1 MPSNLIWRYQPRQ
14 RLELGYRPRRE
25 LYAYQA
31 DRLRDFEFDKLT
43 RPENLERVF
52 NHLKSTGGQAP
63 GSDGVRFDAIG
74 NVDFKPFMKSLS
86 QSLSDGSYRPK
97 QLRSVS
103 LPKPNGGERVLSIQ
117 TITDRTVAKA
127 MQLCLDGY
135 WRQRLPFHA
144 TSVNALFKRLAK
156 CIREY
161 NHTALVIDDIRNCY
175 PSVRCTDVL
184 AVQFEHIENR
194 QLRDLL
200 RKVIFGHDGL
210 LNETAGVGQGSP
222 YSPVAVEAFL
232 YHRLDQI
239 MERRFG
245 RKVYRYVDNII
256 VPVSKLECTDL
267 VKNQL
272 RSELCKYQ
280 LELKGEDKCIDLR
293 DPNHGVSLL
302 GLIPTWQNNAFDF
315 NVSESTFSSLN
326 VKLSEAVTRE
336 LPLRAIRHVISSW
349 ISTYKIGIKTKALK
363 RDASDQIRSM
373 ASSQGI
379 NLDFHW
385 ILGGFDG

>member
-1 MPSNLIWRYQPRQ
+1 MPSNLIWRYRPHQH
-14 RLELGYRPRRE
+14 LEPGRRARRE
-25 LYAYQA
+25 LNAYQVN
-31 DRLRDFEFDKLT
+31 RLAEFEFDRLVSPT
-43 RPENLERVF
+43 NLERVY

-63 GSDGVRFDAIG
+63 GCDGVTFSDIG
-74 NVDFKPFMKSLS
+74 NVQFKPFIQGLS

-103 LPKPNGGERVLSIQ
+103 LAKPNGGERVLSIQ
-117 TITDRTVAKA
+117 TIDDRTVAK
-127 MQLCLDGY
+127 MLQLCLDGY
-135 WRQRLPFHA
+135 WRPRLPFHA

-184 AVQFEHIENR
+184 AVQFEHIESR
-194 QLRDLL
+194 KLRDLL
-200 RKVIFGHDGL
+200 RKVILGHEGL

-336 LPLRAIRHVISSW
+336 LPLRAIRHAISSW

>member
-74 NVDFKPFMKSLS
+74 NVDFKPFIQGLS

-97 QLRSVS
+97 RLRSVS
-103 LPKPNGGERVLSIQ
+103 LAKPNGGERVLSIQ
-117 TITDRTVAKA
+117 TITDRTVAKSL
-127 MQLCLDGY
+127 QLCLDGY
-135 WRQRLPFHA
+135 WRQRLPFP
-144 TSVNALFKRLAK
+144 SVSTLFKRLAK

-200 RKVIFGHDGL
+200 RKVILGHEGL

-256 VPVSKLECTDL
+256 VPVSNLECTDL

-302 GLIPTWQNNAFDF
+302 GLIPTWRNNNFDF

-326 VKLSEAVTRE
+326 VKLSEAVTRD
-336 LPLRAIRHVISSW
+336 LPVRAIRHVISSW